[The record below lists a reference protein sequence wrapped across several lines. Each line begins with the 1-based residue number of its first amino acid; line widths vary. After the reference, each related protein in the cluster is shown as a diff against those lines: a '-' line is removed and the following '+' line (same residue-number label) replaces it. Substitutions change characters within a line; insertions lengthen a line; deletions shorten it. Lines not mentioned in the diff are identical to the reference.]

1 MINSARYLYSRL
13 LLCLFSPI
21 LLGISVVASFR
32 KQRTIKPRIVFGC
45 DPLLNNKYWSAALEE
60 NGFESSSISADLF
73 YFSNVDDF
81 DKVLSPTSGRLPLS
95 IRRMIQYWRIFI
107 NLAKSI
113 YLYEVFVISCN
124 GYALHFLPFL
134 KIGYRL
140 EYMLL
145 KIARKKIIVIPFG
158 ADAYIGN
165 RIRSTEFGHVLQWN
179 YPLFTRNQ
187 LEISKRVDFWT
198 EYADIFIPGCM
209 TVDGFGRWDVLVP
222 SILCIDTKIWRP
234 TTRISTSNGLDS
246 EITISHAPN
255 HKGIKGTEFIESAI
269 SKLKSDGYRI
279 KFNLLT
285 GLPNDQI
292 RRRISDE
299 SDIHIDQIIA
309 SAYAL
314 NAIESMSLGVTTI
327 LGLENSEYTQLQR
340 RYSFLDQC
348 PGVSS
353 SPERIYEDLEFLIRN
368 PELRQ
373 KLGNLGPKYIEKFHS
388 YRSFAD
394 LFQVLVE
401 KMYLSDESLLDYYH
415 PLKEI
420 NLKDKIVVPL
430 FQNKLK
436 NN

>member
-1 MINSARYLYSRL
+1 MIRPARYLYSRL

-21 LLGISVVASFR
+21 LLCLSVVARFR

-45 DPLLNNKYWSAALEE
+45 DPLLNNKYWSAALKED
-60 NGFESSSISADLF
+60 GFESVSISADLF

-81 DKVLSPTSGRLPLS
+81 DKILLPKSGTLPLWN
-95 IRRMIQYWRIFI
+95 RRIIQYYLIFI

-113 YLYEVFVISCN
+113 YLYEIFVISCN

-140 EYMLL
+140 EYILL

-165 RIRSTEFGHVLQWN
+165 RIRSTDFGHVLQRH
-179 YPLFTRNQ
+179 YPSFNRNQ
-187 LEISKRVDFWT
+187 FEISKRVDFWT
-198 EYADIFIPGCM
+198 EHADIFIPGCM
-209 TVDGFGRWDVLVP
+209 TPDGFGRWDVLVP
-222 SILCIDTKIWRP
+222 SILCIDTKIWQP
-234 TTRISTSNGLDS
+234 TSRISTSNGIDS

-255 HKGIKGTEFIESAI
+255 HKGIKGTEFIESAV

-285 GLPNDQI
+285 GLTNDQI
-292 RRRISDE
+292 RRRISNE

-314 NAIESMSLGVTTI
+314 NAIESMSLGITTI

-353 SPERIYEDLEFLIRN
+353 SPERIYEDLEFLIQN
-368 PELRQ
+368 PDLRQ
-373 KLGNLGPKYIEKFHS
+373 KLGSLGPKYIEKFHS
-388 YRSFAD
+388 YRSFAE
-394 LFQVLVE
+394 LFQVLIE
-401 KMYLSDESLLDYYH
+401 KMYLSDENLLDYYH

-436 NN
+436 DN